1 MSDYMFMLENH
12 LSAPQNRVVKEVQ
25 AAAEHG
31 NVNLFLTGGA
41 VRDMLGGFPIRDL
54 DFTVEGNALKVAKLA
69 AERAGATLLKADEE
83 RRTADLIFPGS
94 VTVEI
99 GMARSERYSKPGKR
113 SHVSQ
118 STIVEDLRGRDFTI
132 DSIAL
137 SLNRASLGLLLD
149 PNNGQAD
156 LEHRELRAVHNH
168 IFFEDPGR
176 LLRLVR
182 FRVRFG
188 MVVDDRTQQQYENA
202 RLEALE
208 RLIPPRGLFKELRE
222 IADETSP
229 GEVLAALETE
239 KLLPLFSEA
248 LAGPKLNTAG
258 LAKWQKAKQAIPFGV
273 EIGANNLALLLYLL
287 TEKLTP
293 KERAALVKS
302 VSMHK
307 SEIDLWQTL
316 EAKTRKLER
325 SVGSAKIHKPSH
337 IYRILSSAAGEQILF
352 LLIRSQIRLVHDRI
366 KNYLQKYLPAAQ
378 EITDAQ
384 VAAAGLQPGTTKFRK
399 QKEEMIVARLDGR
412 VRKPAAAEEP
422 EEHAAAVPASAERTA
437 YGTNRSAKIS
447 PGRKPGSAGAR
458 R

>member
-25 AAAEHG
+25 AAAEQG

-69 AERAGATLLKADEE
+69 AERARATLLKADEE
-83 RRTADLIFPGS
+83 RKTADLIFPGG

-99 GMARSERYSKPGKR
+99 GMARKERYSKPGKR
-113 SHVSQ
+113 SHVS
-118 STIVEDLRGRDFTI
+118 SATIVEDLRGRDFTI
-132 DSIAL
+132 NSIAL

-149 PNNGQAD
+149 PNNGLAD

-168 IFFEDPGR
+168 AFFDDPGR
-176 LLRLVR
+176 ILRMVR

-202 RLEALE
+202 RLETLE
-208 RLIPPRGLFKELRE
+208 RQIPSRRLFKELRE

-229 GEVLAALETE
+229 GDVLAALESE

-248 LAGPKLNTAG
+248 LAGPKLNLQG
-258 LAKWQKAKQAIPFGV
+258 LAKWQKARQAIPFGV

-287 TEKLTP
+287 TEKLTS
-293 KERAALVKS
+293 KERAAMVRA

-316 EAKTRKLER
+316 EAKTRKLEKA
-325 SVGSAKIHKPSH
+325 VGSAKLQKPSH
-337 IYRILSSAAGEQILF
+337 VYRVLSNAAGEEILF
-352 LLIRSQIRLVHDRI
+352 LLIRSQVRLVHDRV

-378 EITDAQ
+378 EVMDAQ
-384 VAAAGLQPGTTKFRK
+384 VAATGVQPGTAKFKK
-399 QKEEMIVARLDGR
+399 QKEDMIVARLDGR
-412 VRKPAAAEEP
+412 VRKPAPEVP
-422 EEHAAAVPASAERTA
+422 EEQAASVPASAERTP
-437 YGTNRSAKIS
+437 YGTNRSAKVS
-447 PGRKPGSAGAR
+447 PGRKPGAAGAR